1 MLSIIFVTVSKKK
14 GFLMKRSKFYLQ
26 IGIAIILTLIC
37 MLFCGNTAYFLYKN
51 NSGTASVFATLIGIP
66 LTICITLWS
75 FIFSKLQKEILIE
88 RYLNDEHF
96 VDRDIEYTKLTN
108 LIQSGQNRIIYIKGR
123 FGMGKTLFV
132 KMSCDR
138 INYTDRKRWRSY
150 AAFYYNN
157 NHTKTIIQAISNK
170 FCNNPNASV
179 TDISKRLSN
188 FTLQKNSILFIDN
201 IYEIDLIECTEF
213 ARAFINCNKN
223 NQVVIAVDST
233 DNTFHICPGRFGE
246 NEIELLAQ
254 SYDIEIEQSERY
266 EISEL
271 SNGYPVY
278 ARYSV
283 EAYTKGIRILDYN
296 NLDNYIEKLV
306 DSLNYLEKTS
316 LSLVIC
322 LSQLLQ
328 DGVEVKVICGID
340 NRITRPVIKRLI
352 TCSFINFHK
361 EKIYTDKLISF
372 KCMEF
377 LSEYRNDSYNKIYEY
392 YKEIPNVTYI
402 ALVAALK
409 SNFEYNHTLIKE
421 VLHKQYLDNNFY
433 LLIDIGELEVNG
445 QINPHLREDKE
456 CWIYVRFY
464 YLKSLL
470 ELGLYDKAR
479 EVVDNYDD
487 QFNLLNMNCDIDF
500 EYQYLLV
507 DLEHLT
513 NYMKNAITFSY
524 ALLEKAS
531 TKTQMVKCQYLYAH
545 CLRHIGE
552 DLDLAYTVFTE
563 LANDTDYKDDKIRIR
578 SIYSAASIKMFQGD
592 LNYPYKNAFNEIEK
606 IMYEDAKNE
615 VWKPYVARHKA
626 IYEYKIC
633 KNFEIAEQILQETI
647 HLLEVTPLRIKYD
660 IYFELGEIYRI
671 WDNDSNNYEKSL
683 NYYLEAAQ
691 FAERVHD
698 YNLQSSSQLGIM
710 LLNVKYG
717 YKTDNSILKSIISKT
732 YDIGLNINYNYAMY
746 VKYLTGNEHIPE
758 KVVSYWRKMQ
768 YSDLLSL
775 SLKSKSKKYNLKLT
789 VM

>member
-1 MLSIIFVTVSKKK
+1 
-14 GFLMKRSKFYLQ
+14 MKRSKLYFQ
-26 IGIAIILTLIC
+26 IITAVILTLIC
-37 MLFCGNTAYFLYKN
+37 VLFCVDTAYFLYKN
-51 NSGTASVFATLIGIP
+51 YSGTASVFATLIGIT
-66 LTICITLWS
+66 LTICISLWS
-75 FIFSKLQKEILIE
+75 FIFSKFQKETLIE
-88 RYLNDEHF
+88 QCLNDEHF
-96 VDRDIEYTKLTN
+96 VDRDIEYTKLFN
-108 LIQSGQNRIIYIKGR
+108 LIQSGQDRIIYIKGR
-123 FGMGKTLFV
+123 FGMGKTLFL

-138 INYTDRKRWRSY
+138 INYTDKKRWKSY

-157 NHTKTIIQAISNK
+157 NHTKTIIQAVSNK
-170 FCNNPNASV
+170 FCHHPNASIK
-179 TDISKRLSN
+179 DISKRLNNS
-188 FTLQKNSILFIDN
+188 TLQKNCILFIDN
-201 IYEIDLIECTEF
+201 IYEIDLTECTEF

-246 NEIELLAQ
+246 NEIELLAH
-254 SYDIEIEQSERY
+254 SYDIEIERSERY

-283 EAYTKGIRILDYN
+283 EAYTKGINILNYN
-296 NLDNYIEKLV
+296 NLENYIEELV
-306 DSLNYLEKTS
+306 NSLNYLEKTS

-328 DGVEVKVICGID
+328 DGVDVKAIYGID

-352 TCSFINFHK
+352 TYSLINLHK
-361 EKIYTDKLISF
+361 EKIYADKLISF
-372 KCMEF
+372 KCMDF
-377 LSEYRNDSYNKIYEY
+377 LSEYRNESYNRIYEY
-392 YKEIPNVTYI
+392 YKEMPNAAYI
-402 ALVAALK
+402 ALVAAMK

-421 VLHKQYLDNNFY
+421 TLHEQYIDNNFY
-433 LLIDIGELEVNG
+433 LLIDIGELENKG

-456 CWIYVRFY
+456 CWIYVRYY

-470 ELGLYDKAR
+470 ELGIYDKAR
-479 EVVDNYDD
+479 EVVDGYDD
-487 QFNLLNMNCDIDF
+487 QFNLLNMNSDIDF

-507 DLEHLT
+507 DLDHLT
-513 NYMKNAITFSY
+513 NHMKNAITFSY

-531 TKTQMVKCQYLYAH
+531 NKAQKVKCHYLYAH

-552 DLDLAYTVFTE
+552 DLNQAYTVFTD
-563 LANDTDYKDDKIRIR
+563 LANDTGYKDDKIRIR
-578 SIYSAASIKMFQGD
+578 SIYSAVSIKMFQGD
-592 LNYPYKNAFNEIEK
+592 LNYPYKKAFDVIEQ
-606 IMYEDAKNE
+606 IVYQNAKNE

-633 KNFEIAEQILQETI
+633 KNFEMAEQILQETI

-671 WDNDSNNYEKSL
+671 WDNASNNYEKSI

-698 YNLQSSSQLGIM
+698 YNLQSASQLGMM
-710 LLNVKYG
+710 LLKFKYG
-717 YKTDNSILKSIISKT
+717 YKIDNGILKSIISKT
-732 YDIGLNINYNYAMY
+732 FDIGLYINYNYAMY
-746 VKYLTGNEHIPE
+746 VKYLTSNEHIPE

-775 SLKSKSKKYNLKLT
+775 SSKSKSKKCNLKLT